1 MNRMKGTVSIR
12 FIAFLICGIMLI
24 STNGIGVFAKET
36 KNGETSMSWK
46 TLKGLNLI
54 DYNEDEQRDILSRGE
69 FAIFLAKALKILP
82 ETEEPKTVNQFYEAF
97 HGTVSPENNDA
108 SDEPKQVILSDV
120 YSDSVEYESVK
131 ALVEYGIMCGDSDGK
146 FYPDREI
153 KYEEA
158 LKALVMTYSN
168 KDIVERNGMV
178 WPANYFTYANKA
190 GITLRSKAIGSSV
203 TKADIAEMY
212 YKLLDV
218 SMLSLEYID
227 ANGAVLK
234 YDKDKKFLN
243 SVYGLYET
251 DGQLTG
257 TENSTLSEA
266 YTTKNGRISIDEI
279 SYVNKYDEPLG
290 SMLGRKVKGYYNEDD
305 EIVFLMTTDDDDVS
319 VIEADDIE
327 GYSSGNL
334 LYTERNSTKK
344 INVNNY
350 AVIYNGVVLT
360 DYDSSIFEIE
370 FGSITII
377 DSAKI
382 KTVNIREYH
391 NYVIGRIDND
401 RDIIYDKYVGK
412 QFDLDEHSNTVY
424 IYDETGSKT
433 DVSKLTTNDIISVV
447 DNQTYL
453 EIHKEGNKIT
463 GKVTAMNSADNLV
476 EVDGQE
482 YKIPDSVK
490 LMDKYQKIGLGSKI
504 TFYTDK
510 NNKVFYIEDATS
522 GEYEGGY
529 LIASASEGAFDNVAK
544 SKIYTAQAEFEV
556 YEYAK
561 KVTFVDKYN
570 AEYKI
575 KGTDIINK
583 LDGYSGYC
591 VYKLNGKNEI
601 TYVQIPL
608 VSKKYLKPND
618 DKIYEKEIAS
628 QNELTYSAVQGN
640 VGYTTFIDATTELYI
655 VPNNT
660 SDESRFKIQSADSF
674 ISDTRQFNATGY
686 FKGDNPLAV
695 AMIMNDEPQGIE
707 TANGIK
713 LITDMSEQYDKDTG
727 DLQICIEMKDGFGN
741 DSAGIIKKDNNRLN
755 YDEVETFVGGTKYKL
770 SVGDFVY
777 CDIDKNTKEVLNIK
791 MVYSCNLKRNS
802 SSSETGGLADV
813 GFIESENRYSDQFF
827 ILDSVLQDY
836 YNVSDST
843 DLMDYL
849 ESVSDIGDDR
859 QQNPYAIY
867 NFYNGWAKNPLTN
880 TAGGMVMLGYAVHC
894 DESFA
899 FLTTQNLRYETYK
912 SDCLPDNMEEK
923 YLGPVKYSGI
933 YFQRY
938 YPLYT
943 RYSKIWVV
951 EYDRRQQVT
960 IREGTPQD
968 IQSYDVYGNDCSKI
982 LVSRN
987 RHLFILN
994 DYRNN

>member
-1 MNRMKGTVSIR
+1 MNRMKGTVSKR

-24 STNGIGVFAKET
+24 STNGIGAFAKET
-36 KNGETSMSWK
+36 KIGGPSMGWK

-54 DYNEDEQRDILSRGE
+54 DYNEDEQQDTLSRGE

-82 ETEEPKTVNQFYEAF
+82 GTEEPKTVNQFYEAF
-97 HGTVSPENNDA
+97 HGTVSPEDNVA

-120 YSDSVEYESVK
+120 YSDSAEYESVK

-168 KDIVERNGMV
+168 KDTVERNGMA
-178 WPANYFTYANKA
+178 WPTNYFTYAHKA

-251 DGQLTG
+251 DGQLTA

-279 SYVNKYDEPLG
+279 SYINKYDEPLG

-319 VIEADDIE
+319 VINADDIE

-334 LYTERNSTKK
+334 LYTERNSTKS

-350 AVIYNGVVLT
+350 AVIYNGAVLT

-377 DSAKI
+377 DSARI

-424 IYDETGSKT
+424 IYEETGSKT
-433 DVSKLTTNDIISVV
+433 DVSKLTANDIISVV

-482 YKIPDSVK
+482 YKLTDSV
-490 LMDKYQKIGLGSKI
+490 MTSDKYYNIGLGSRV

-510 NNKVFYIEDATS
+510 NNKVFYIGDVTS
-522 GEYEGGY
+522 GDYESGY
-529 LIASASEGAFDNVAK
+529 LIATATEGALDSVAK
-544 SKIYTAQAEFEV
+544 SKIYTPQKKFEV

-561 KVTFVDKYN
+561 KVDFVDKYN
-570 AEYKI
+570 NEYKI
-575 KGTDIINK
+575 NGVDIVNK

-591 VYKLNGKNEI
+591 VYKVNGKNKI
-601 TYVQIPL
+601 TYIQVPL
-608 VSKKYLKPND
+608 VSKRYLKQND
-618 DKIYEKEIAS
+618 DKVYEKEISS
-628 QNELTYSAVQGN
+628 QNETVYNAVQGS
-640 VGYTTFIDATTELYI
+640 VGYTTFIDTKTELYI
-655 VPNNT
+655 IPNNT
-660 SDESRFKIQSADSF
+660 SDESRYKIQSADDF
-674 ISDTRQFNATGY
+674 VSDARQFNATGY
-686 FKGDNPLAV
+686 FKADSPIAV
-695 AMIMNDEPQGIE
+695 AMIMNDDPPGVE
-707 TANGIK
+707 TAEGIK
-713 LITDMSEQYDKDTG
+713 LIKDISERYDRDTG
-727 DLQICIEMKDGFGN
+727 DLYLYIEMKDGFGN
-741 DSAGIIKKDNNRLN
+741 DSAGIIKKDNNRFN

-791 MVYSCNLKRNS
+791 MVYSCNLKRNP

-836 YNVSDST
+836 YNMSDST

-880 TAGGMVMLGYAVHC
+880 TAGGTVMLGYAVDC
-894 DESFA
+894 DDSFA
-899 FLTTQNLRYETYK
+899 FLTTQNLRNEAYK

-923 YLGPVKYSGI
+923 YLGADKYDGI
-933 YFQRY
+933 YFQRH

-951 EYDRRQQVT
+951 EYDRRQQVS

-968 IQSYDVYGNDCSKI
+968 IQPYDLYGSNCSKI

-987 RHLFILN
+987 RHLFIIN